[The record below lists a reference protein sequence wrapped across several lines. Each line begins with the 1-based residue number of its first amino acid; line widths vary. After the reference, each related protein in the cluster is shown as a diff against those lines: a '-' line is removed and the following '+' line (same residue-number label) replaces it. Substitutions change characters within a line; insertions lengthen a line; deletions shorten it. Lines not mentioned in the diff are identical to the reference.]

1 MVIEYHGTGL
11 ESEKWGNGL
20 AIMGWLTVPN
30 IAELRTVYSLPQ
42 DLIGVTL

>member
-20 AIMGWLTVPN
+20 WLTVPN